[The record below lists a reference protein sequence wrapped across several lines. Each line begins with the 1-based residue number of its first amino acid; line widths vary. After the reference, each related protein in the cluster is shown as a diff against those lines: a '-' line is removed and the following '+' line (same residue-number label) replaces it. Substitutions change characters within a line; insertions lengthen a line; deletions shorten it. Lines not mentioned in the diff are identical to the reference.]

1 MTAGDGGG
9 FRRRPAGGDL
19 TVPALDN
26 PSPGG
31 GDAMKSYRSSLGIL
45 LGFILACWLSPAMAP
60 TVWAAEFELIEAH
73 TAPAEHAYTI
83 SMDRYA
89 KLMAE
94 RTKGR
99 VTIKVHHTRQLGD
112 ERQVVEGLQLGTIH
126 LTVVSTGPL
135 GGFVPEMNVVDLP
148 FLFRDTEH
156 AYKVLDGEIGQRLLK
171 KFDAVGI
178 KGLAYWEN
186 GFRQITTTKKPVQ
199 QPGDMKGLKIR
210 VMENKI
216 HQAAFRQVGADAT
229 PMAWGEVFTSLQ
241 QGLLDAQENP
251 TPIVWAFKLYEVQKY
266 LSLTN
271 HVYSPA
277 PLLMSK
283 ATWDRLPAD
292 LQKTLFDTATEV
304 TKFQRDLLQEQDR
317 KFLGELKTKGM
328 VVIENPD
335 RAAFRKAMEP
345 VFEQYQGQF
354 GKDFVQRIVNTR

>member
-1 MTAGDGGG
+1 MQ
-9 FRRRPAGGDL
+9 P
-19 TVPALDN
+19 
-26 PSPGG
+26 
-31 GDAMKSYRSSLGIL
+31 YRSSLGIL
-45 LGFILACWLSPAMAP
+45 LGLVLAVCLSSGMTPS
-60 TVWAAEFELIEAH
+60 VRAAEFDLIEAH

-89 KLMAE
+89 KLVAE
-94 RTKGR
+94 RTRGR
-99 VTIKVHHTRQLGD
+99 VTIKVHHTRQLGE

-148 FLFRDTEH
+148 FLFRDAEH
-156 AYKVLDGEIGQRLLK
+156 AYKVLDGEIGQGLLK

-186 GFRQITTTKKPVQ
+186 GFRQITTSKKPVQ

-277 PLLMSK
+277 PVLMSK

-292 LQKTLFDTATEV
+292 LQKILLDTATEV

-317 KFLGELKTKGM
+317 KFLGELKAKGM
-328 VVIENPD
+328 VVNENPD

-345 VFEQYQGQF
+345 VFDQFQGQF